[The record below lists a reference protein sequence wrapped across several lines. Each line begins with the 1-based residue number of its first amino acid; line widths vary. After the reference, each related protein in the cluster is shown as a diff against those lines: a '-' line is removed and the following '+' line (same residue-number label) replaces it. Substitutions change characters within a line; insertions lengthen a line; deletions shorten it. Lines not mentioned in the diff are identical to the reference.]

1 MSQASSSSL
10 DAQHRRPATTSCYL
24 VVLLLALALI
34 SSSWSAEG
42 KPLSSTRKHRRS
54 RDNGPS
60 SAAVAAALAED
71 VKDVSNA
78 RHHFTRASNNA
89 ATFNFNEDNSSGR
102 LKADTYDKRRFRR
115 STPVVSLVS
124 IEETNN
130 GSPPAADLQKT
141 QMTSRELLNDNF
153 DGFNNLDN
161 SFDLE
166 YGPTKRSSVA
176 SSSDVVDTT
185 TTALTDENDY
195 GDITAWLPMLDDDYT
210 EDVDGYDDA
219 ESGGEEEPELGS
231 DIYEE
236 LRYRRLFQKRGSAGN
251 GMEDGLK
258 SLGMKIGLL
267 TCLN

>member
-1 MSQASSSSL
+1 MSQALSSSL

-34 SSSWSAEG
+34 SSSWSAEE
-42 KPLSSTRKHRRS
+42 KPLSSTRKHRS

-60 SAAVAAALAED
+60 SVAVAAALAED

-89 ATFNFNEDNSSGR
+89 VTFNFNEDNSSGR

-141 QMTSRELLNDNF
+141 QMTSREPLNDNF

-161 SFDLE
+161 SLDLE
-166 YGPTKRSSVA
+166 YGSAKRSSVA
-176 SSSDVVDTT
+176 SSSDDVDTT
-185 TTALTDENDY
+185 DTALTDENDY
-195 GDITAWLPMLDDDYT
+195 GEITAWLPMLDDSYT

-219 ESGGEEEPELGS
+219 DSDGEEEPELGG

-251 GMEDGLK
+251 GMEDGQK